1 MEEIMN
7 RKKIISM
14 LITLSLCAGAAGC
27 TSNSASN
34 TTSTST
40 SSSSTEILSSI
51 NISASKAETVGAAG
65 TSIVLG
71 NSSTVSGSGAT
82 VSGSTVTITAAGT
95 YSVKGTLA
103 DGQIIVNAGD
113 KDNVYIILSGAD
125 ISSSSSAP
133 IYIENA
139 DKAVIWTAEG
149 TENHLASTAAAAEA
163 GAEPDAA
170 LYSKAD
176 LVISGTG
183 SLSVESTNNKGIVSN
198 DDLKI
203 QNGSMEVTSAADG
216 IKGKDSVEITGG
228 TISVNA
234 KGDGIVSDNATDA
247 GKGYILIEGGKISI
261 TSGEDGIQGE
271 INTLIKNGDITISTN
286 GGSANSSDKS
296 NWGQAQPGGQ
306 SQSQSTTTTTTTK
319 VSAKAIK
326 AGLNIVIEGGTFN
339 IDSSDDALNSKNNMV
354 ISGGTF
360 NMSSGDDGLH
370 SDSTLTINSGT
381 LNLTKTYEGIES
393 NNITVNGGNVELVS
407 SDDGFNVSGGSDS
420 SSTSGRQGQNSFNS
434 DSGGVLTING
444 GNINVNAVGDGLDS
458 NGSIKMTAGEV
469 TVNGPTD
476 NSNGAIDYNGTFD
489 ISGGTLIAAGS
500 SGMAQAPSTSS
511 TQNSVKIAL
520 TSQAAGTAVSIKDSS
535 GTEIAS
541 ITPAKQF
548 ASVVVSSPD
557 IKSGSVYTVY
567 VGAEEVGSFTASG
580 AVSEVTQAG
589 ASTGGMGGPGGQS
602 GQQHP

>member
-1 MEEIMN
+1 MN
-7 RKKIISM
+7 RKKFLALIIS
-14 LITLSLCAGAAGC
+14 LALCAGAAGC
-27 TSNSASN
+27 SSNSASN
-34 TTSTST
+34 TTST

-51 NISASKAETVGAAG
+51 NISASKAETIGAAG

-71 NSSTVSGSGAT
+71 DSCTVSGPGAT

-113 KDNVYIILSGAD
+113 KDNVYIILNGAD
-125 ISSSSSAP
+125 ISSSSSAA
-133 IYIENA
+133 IYVKNA

-149 TENHLASTAAAAEA
+149 TENHLVSSAAAAA
-163 GAEPDAA
+163 ADAEPDAA
-170 LYSKAD
+170 VYSKAD
-176 LVISGTG
+176 MVISGTG
-183 SLSVESTNNKGIVSN
+183 SLTVESANNKGIVSK

-203 QNGSMEVTSAADG
+203 QNGRLTVTSAADG

-228 TISVNA
+228 TITVDA
-234 KGDGIVSDNATDA
+234 AGDGIVSDNATDA
-247 GKGYILIEGGKISI
+247 GKGYILIEGGKIDI

-271 INTLIKNGDITISTN
+271 VNTLIKNGDLTITTN

-296 NWGQAQPGGQ
+296 SWGQTQPGAQ
-306 SQSQSTTTTTTTK
+306 SQSQSTTDTK

-360 NMSSGDDGLH
+360 GISSGDDGLH
-370 SDSTLTINSGT
+370 SDTTLTINKATINIIKS
-381 LNLTKTYEGIES
+381 YEGIES
-393 NNITVNGGNVELVS
+393 QSITVNDGDIDIVT
-407 SDDGFNVSGGSDS
+407 SDDGFNVSGGNDA

-444 GNINVNAVGDGLDS
+444 GNIKVNAGGDGLDS
-458 NGSIKMTAGEV
+458 NGSIKMTGGTV
-469 TVNGPTD
+469 NVNGPTD
-476 NSNGAIDYNGTFD
+476 NGNGAIDYNGTFD

-511 TQNSVKIAL
+511 TQNSVKITL
-520 TSQAAGTAVSIKDSS
+520 TSQAAGAAVSIKDSN

-557 IKSGSVYTVY
+557 IKSGSAYTVY
-567 VGAEEVGSFTASG
+567 VGGEDVGSFTASG
-580 AVSEVTQAG
+580 AISEVTQAG
-589 ASTGGMGGPGGQS
+589 ASTGGMGG
-602 GQQHP
+602 QQHP